1 LFTIVIVKVFSLDKK
16 EQFLNYLAQY
26 YFDETYYVQ
35 EYPDVKNL
43 DISPFEHY
51 VQIGWK
57 ENKNPNTYFDNKL
70 YRNLYLI
77 YDNKYELNPLAHY
90 VRYKISFKHRV
101 INSKELKK
109 TTLLKNPNYYLALV
123 AIFRDEAPFLKEW
136 IEFYRLVGVEHFYL
150 YNHLSKDEYAEVLEP
165 YIKEGIVELYNVTKE
180 PSNIQEWNK
189 IQTQAYSAVAKLSAD
204 QTEWLMMVDTDEF
217 LFPVQEH
224 NLANA
229 LKNYDDYASVSVNW
243 EIFGSSDVQTIPRNK
258 LLIETLLHKG
268 SNDLH
273 VKTIV
278 KPRYVKTIENPH
290 HAELKPGYAQ
300 VTENFEYFAGPF
312 MPQESRNILRINH
325 YWSRDLDFLHA
336 RKINRVHVIGKQLD
350 SEETNN
356 KIQAIIGVDK
366 YNSQIYDD
374 SILKYID
381 ELRVMVFN

>member
-1 LFTIVIVKVFSLDKK
+1 VLVIVIVKASGLDKK

-26 YFDETYYVQ
+26 YFDETYYLQ
-35 EYPDVKNL
+35 KYPDVKNL

-90 VRYKISFKHRV
+90 VRYKISFKHHI

-109 TTLLKNPNYYLALV
+109 TTLLKNPNHYLSLV
-123 AIFRDEAPFLKEW
+123 AIFRDDAPFLKEW

-189 IQTQAYSAVAKLSAD
+189 IQTQVYSAVAKLSAD
-204 QTEWLMMVDTDEF
+204 QTEWLIMVDTDEF
-217 LFPVQEH
+217 LFPVQEY
-224 NLANA
+224 NLAKA

-243 EIFGSSDVQTIPRNK
+243 EIFGSSNVQTIPSNK
-258 LLIETLLHKG
+258 LLIETLLYKG
-268 SNDLH
+268 TNDSH

-278 KPRYVKTIENPH
+278 KPRYVQTIENPH
-290 HAELKPGYAQ
+290 YAALKPGYAQ

-312 MPQESRNILRINH
+312 VPKESRNILRINH
-325 YWSRDLDFLHA
+325 YWSRDLDFLYA

-350 SEETNN
+350 SEEINN
-356 KIQAIIGVDK
+356 KIQAIIGADK

-381 ELRVMVFN
+381 ELRVRVFN